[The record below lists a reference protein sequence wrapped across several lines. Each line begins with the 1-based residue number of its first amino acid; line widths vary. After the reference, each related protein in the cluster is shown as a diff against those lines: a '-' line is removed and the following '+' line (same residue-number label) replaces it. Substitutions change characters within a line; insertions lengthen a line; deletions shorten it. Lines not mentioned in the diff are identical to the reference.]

1 MRFNSVDEIQQSL
14 ADQNV
19 PFAMPSSIP
28 VDPNMPVDPGMPGQ
42 PAMPAPIDSTA
53 DEPSLIADL
62 ALAPIRGVLNAT
74 ESVADLVTLGNV
86 PEGTINRLGPSRTM
100 AGSVVENATDF
111 LVGFTPV
118 FGWLGRASKLGKLAK
133 LGKAGSYLAKSNV
146 AKGAIAGAVA
156 DFSVFD
162 EHQERLSNLI
172 ESVPELQNP
181 VTEYLASNQED
192 SIFEGR
198 LKNSVE
204 GLLAGG
210 VVDGLISGVKA
221 LRGAKRAMEAGDST
235 LAESLLA
242 KAGDDVDVKLKEEF
256 GEVDEPGF
264 IGKEE
269 TARINAKEDSVY
281 DMPGTDGRGNA
292 LMTAEELGLPKVT
305 NVVDDQSQG
314 VSKGTNVFNDQSQLE
329 ASTFLGNLPKT
340 GRILDMANSP
350 EGLDMTS
357 IEKIRE
363 AVSGDAGRPIVNI
376 FLNSGP
382 ASTHKATTAL
392 VNEFTK
398 ELTAK
403 KVVTKPEVIAKEIE
417 QIKRLG
423 GEDYIKEL
431 IVSAKN
437 SDEFAN
443 KVMGFKFAR
452 MDLLDQV
459 GKIADKTG
467 LAREAMLKNGEDVE
481 AVMSYR
487 DGFIRLNELIPNLQG
502 ILFGE
507 PKYRSNLARGLAMA
521 KYTSADAR
529 MAEKFADISKKWASE
544 PAKMGQYQTALAE
557 SIGNGDKE
565 FGMEKFDE
573 ALRRFATLYRTHGAD
588 GLVNLAPDKF
598 WIKMHNEWWINAL
611 LSGPRTFAV
620 NGIGNLIST
629 IWKPAES
636 AIGSQFAYM
645 VSGNPV
651 FRTTRNAFLSQYG
664 TMIDSAKEA
673 FISANKAFST
683 GESTLVQGRTA
694 VEQYE
699 PIITKE
705 NFQLKIDEILAK
717 HPNASPLLQGMA
729 KYLVTNN
736 TTKVGNLIRMPSK
749 ALLWMDE
756 FTKHLNFRSVAKSR
770 ALAESYDEGWKL
782 AGEGKIQPEQVD
794 EWVAQNTDKKLN
806 DLVLKGGGLY
816 SLKNIRMRGA
826 LEGRRAGING
836 VELEEYITD
845 YVAKNYDENKSNLAQ
860 YAYGWAEEVTFTKRG
875 AEKTYQRSIEKLV
888 RDHPSLRLVM
898 PFVTTPT
905 NILKFFGQR
914 AFGTIGYIEGAI
926 RGFDRNAPIEKLAP
940 ELTKAKFQITKEL
953 YSSDPFVRAQAEGK
967 VAMGASVMATAV
979 GLWNSGSITGQ
990 GPSDEKERVL
1000 KQATG
1005 WQPYSLRFKMPGSD
1019 KYQYVSY
1026 QRFDPLATFLGVV
1039 ADFADKATEDKV
1051 GSKDW
1056 INFMGSAIGTALSK
1070 NITSKSYL
1078 TGIEQIMDAINQ
1090 PDRKMS
1096 QFISTRLGS
1105 LVVPS
1110 LVSQVVPSGDPVMRE
1125 ARTFLDMFT
1134 KRIPGLS
1141 DKLEPKRNILGEP
1154 IKRQEA
1160 IGPDFISPLFY
1171 SEQKKDKVMDEL
1183 ANLRYSFSMPP
1194 VVESGGVD
1202 LSKYR
1207 NGQGQTAYDRYVEL
1221 TGQVKLGN
1229 KDLRQALNKLVTS
1242 PQYLALPAEPV
1253 EGLDSPRVAELKK
1266 VIGKYR
1272 STAKDKMLKEY
1283 PELYSHRVLRD
1294 KLVMAR
1300 RQGKV
1305 LEAQE
1310 VLSELQNVR

>member
-1 MRFNSVDEIQQSL
+1 MRFNSVDEVQQSL

-19 PFAMPSSIP
+19 PFSMPSSMPVDPNQMP
-28 VDPNMPVDPGMPGQ
+28 VDPNMPGQAPMQAPVD
-42 PAMPAPIDSTA
+42 ATA

-62 ALAPIRGVLNAT
+62 ALAPIRGVLGAT
-74 ESVADLVTLGNV
+74 ESVADLLTLGNL
-86 PEGTINRLGPSRTM
+86 PEGSINRLGHSKTM

-133 LGKAGSYLAKSNV
+133 LGKVGNYIAKSNI

-172 ESVPELQNP
+172 ESVPQLQNP
-181 VTEYLASNQED
+181 ITEYLASNQED

-198 LKNSVE
+198 LKNAVE
-204 GLLAGG
+204 GLMAGG

-221 LRGAKRAMEAGDST
+221 LRGAKRAMEAGNPT
-235 LAESLLA
+235 LAETLLS
-242 KAGDDVDVKLKEEF
+242 KAGDDVDINLKQEF
-256 GEVDEPGF
+256 GDQEF
-264 IGKEE
+264 IGKAE
-269 TARINAKEDSVY
+269 TEQINAREERIS
-281 DMPGTDGRGNA
+281 DMPGTDGFGNPV
-292 LMTAEELGLPKVT
+292 MTAEELGVP
-305 NVVDDQSQG
+305 
-314 VSKGTNVFNDQSQLE
+314 KGTASVPEPVAPRGVFNDQSQLE
-329 ASTFLGNLPKT
+329 SATFLGNLPKT
-340 GRILDMANSP
+340 GRMVDIAR

-357 IEKIRE
+357 IEKLRE
-363 AVSGDAGRPIVNI
+363 AISGDAGRPILNI

-382 ASTHKATTAL
+382 ASTHKATTAF
-392 VNEFTK
+392 VNEFSR

-403 KVVTKPEVIAKEIE
+403 KIVTKPEVIAQEIE
-417 QIKRLG
+417 TIKRMG
-423 GEDYIKEL
+423 GEDYVKKL
-431 IVSAKN
+431 IVASKN

-443 KVMGFKFAR
+443 NVMGFKFAR
-452 MDLLDQV
+452 MDILDQK
-459 GKIADKTG
+459 GKLMDKT
-467 LAREAMLKNGEDVE
+467 LSAREAMLKNGEDVE
-481 AVMSYR
+481 AVTAYR
-487 DGFIRLNELIPNLQG
+487 DGFIRLNELNPNLQG

-507 PKYRSNLARGLAMA
+507 AKYKSNLARGLVMGR
-521 KYTSADAR
+521 YTSADAR
-529 MAEKFADISKKWASE
+529 MAEKFANMNQKWASD
-544 PAKMGQYQTALAE
+544 PSKMAQYQTALAE

-565 FGMEKFDE
+565 FGLEKFDE
-573 ALRRFATLYRTHGAD
+573 SLRQFATLYKKYGPD
-588 GLVNLAPDKF
+588 GLVSVAPDKF

-620 NGIGNLIST
+620 NAIGNLIST
-629 IWKPAES
+629 AWKPMES
-636 AIGSQFAYM
+636 ALGSQVAYM
-645 VSGNPV
+645 RSGDPV
-651 FRTTRNAFLSQYG
+651 HRTMRNSFLSQYG
-664 TMIDSAKEA
+664 TMMDSAKEA
-673 FISANKAFST
+673 FISANNAFKS
-683 GESTLVQGRTA
+683 GESALVQGRTA
-694 VEQYE
+694 VEQYD

-705 NFQLKIDEILAK
+705 NFQLKLDEIEAK
-717 HPNASPLLQGMA
+717 HPNASPLLKGMA
-729 KYLVTNN
+729 KYLVTNK
-736 TTKVGNLIRMPSK
+736 TTMVGNAIRMPSK

-806 DLVLKGGGLY
+806 DLIQNRGGLY
-816 SLKNIRMRGA
+816 SLKNVRMEGA
-826 LEGRRAGING
+826 LEGRRGGKEG

-875 AEKTYQRSIEKLV
+875 ADKSIQKWVENGV
-888 RDHPSLRLVM
+888 REHPALRLLI

-914 AFGTIGYIEGAI
+914 AFGLVGLVEGNI
-926 RGFDRNAPIEKLAP
+926 RGLDYNTPIEKLAP
-940 ELTKAKFQITKEL
+940 ELAKAKFQITREL
-953 YSSDPFVRAQAEGK
+953 YSSDPYVRAQAEGK
-967 VAMGASVMATAV
+967 LAMGISVMSTAV
-979 GLWNSGSITGQ
+979 GLWSNGNITGQ
-990 GPSDEKERVL
+990 GPSDEKERIL

-1039 ADFADKATEDKV
+1039 ADFGDKVNEDRV

-1056 INFMGSAIGTALSK
+1056 VNFMGSAIGTALSK

-1078 TGIEQIMDAINQ
+1078 TGIEQVMDAINQ

-1110 LVSQVVPSGDPVMRE
+1110 LVSQVVPSGDPLMRE

-1154 IKRQEA
+1154 IKRQDA

-1171 SEQKKDKVMDEL
+1171 SEQKKDKVMEEL
-1183 ANLRYSFSMPP
+1183 ADLKYSFSMPP

-1207 NGQGQTAYDRYVEL
+1207 NGKGQTAYDRYTEL
-1221 TGQVKLGN
+1221 TGQVTINN
-1229 KDLRQALNKLVTS
+1229 KNMRQALAKLVAS
-1242 PQYLALPAEPV
+1242 PQYLALPKDRI
-1253 EGLDSPRVAELKK
+1253 EGLDSPRVNELKK

-1272 STAKDKMLKEY
+1272 ATAKDKMLKEY
-1283 PELYSHRVLRD
+1283 PELYGHRVLRD

>member
-1 MRFNSVDEIQQSL
+1 MRFNSIDEVQQSL

-28 VDPNMPVDPGMPGQ
+28 VDPNQMAIDPAMPGQ
-42 PAMPAPIDSTA
+42 PAMQAPVDATA

-133 LGKAGSYLAKSNV
+133 LGKVGNYLAKSNV

-172 ESVPELQNP
+172 ESVPQLQNP

-198 LKNSVE
+198 LKNAVE

-242 KAGDDVDVKLKEEF
+242 KAGDDVDVKLKQEF
-256 GEVDEPGF
+256 GPTPLETPQIGTQAVDGVEV
-264 IGKEE
+264 KEIPTE
-269 TARINAKEDSVY
+269 APRDVNI
-281 DMPGTDGRGNA
+281 
-292 LMTAEELGLPKVT
+292 
-305 NVVDDQSQG
+305 
-314 VSKGTNVFNDQSQLE
+314 FNDKSQLE

-340 GRILDMANSP
+340 GRIIDMANSP
-350 EGLDMTS
+350 EGLGMAS

-363 AVSGDAGRPIVNI
+363 AISGDTGRPILNI

-382 ASTHKATTAL
+382 ASTHKATTAF
-392 VNEFTK
+392 VNEFAN
-398 ELTAK
+398 ELMAK
-403 KVVTKPEVIAKEIE
+403 KVVTKPEVIAQELE

-423 GEDYIKEL
+423 GEDYIKQL

-452 MDLLDQV
+452 MDLLDQH
-459 GKIADKTG
+459 GKLMDQT
-467 LAREAMLKNGEDVE
+467 LSAREAMLKNGEDVD
-481 AVMSYR
+481 AVRAYR
-487 DGFIRLNELIPNLQG
+487 EGFIRLNELTPNLQG

-507 PKYRSNLARGLAMA
+507 PKYTGNLGRGLAMVR
-521 KYTSADAR
+521 YTSADAR
-529 MAEKFADISKKWASE
+529 MAEKFADMNKKWASE

-565 FGMEKFDE
+565 LGMENFDE
-573 ALRRFATLYRTHGAD
+573 ALRRFATLYKTHGPD
-588 GLVNLAPDKF
+588 GIVNLAPDKF
-598 WIKMHNEWWINAL
+598 WMKMHNEWWINAL

-620 NGIGNLIST
+620 NAIGNLIST

-645 VSGNPV
+645 VSGSPV

-694 VEQYE
+694 VEQYD

-736 TTKVGNLIRMPSK
+736 TTKIGNLIRMPSK

-794 EWVAQNTDKKLN
+794 EWVAQNTDKKIN

-836 VELEEYITD
+836 VELEEYITN

-875 AEKTYQRSIEKLV
+875 AEGTYQRSIEKLV

-905 NILKFFGQR
+905 NIVKFFGQR
-914 AFGTIGYIEGAI
+914 AFGAIGYVEGAL

-967 VAMGASVMATAV
+967 VAMGVSVMATAV
-979 GLWNSGSITGQ
+979 GLWSSGSITGQ
-990 GPSDEKERVL
+990 GPSDEKERIL

-1026 QRFDPLATFLGVV
+1026 QRFDPLATFLGIV
-1039 ADFADKATEDKV
+1039 ADFSDKVTEDKV

-1141 DKLEPKRNILGEP
+1141 NKLEPKRNILGEP
-1154 IKRQEA
+1154 IKRQDA

-1171 SEQKKDKVMDEL
+1171 SEQKKDRVMDEL

-1207 NGQGQTAYDRYVEL
+1207 NGQGQTAYDRYIEL

-1242 PQYLALPAEPV
+1242 PQYLALPAEQV
-1253 EGLDSPRVAELKK
+1253 EGLDSPRVNELKK

-1272 STAKDKMLKEY
+1272 ATAKEKMLKEY
-1283 PELYSHRVLRD
+1283 PELYGHRVLRD

>member
-19 PFAMPSSIP
+19 PFAKPSSMP
-28 VDPNMPVDPGMPGQ
+28 VDPNQMAIDPNMPVNPSMPGQ
-42 PAMPAPIDSTA
+42 PAMPAPIDATA

-62 ALAPIRGVLNAT
+62 ALAPIRGVLGAT
-74 ESVADLVTLGNV
+74 ESVADLVTLGNL
-86 PEGTINRLGPSRTM
+86 PEGTINRLGHSKTM

-133 LGKAGSYLAKSNV
+133 LGKVGNYIAKSNV

-162 EHQERLSNLI
+162 EHQDRLSNLI
-172 ESVPELQNP
+172 ESVPQLQNP

-198 LKNSVE
+198 LKNAVE

-235 LAESLLA
+235 LAESLLS
-242 KAGDDVDVKLKEEF
+242 KAGDDVDVKLKQEF
-256 GEVDEPGF
+256 GPTPLETPQIATQAVEGVD
-264 IGKEE
+264 
-269 TARINAKEDSVY
+269 AKAIPTE
-281 DMPGTDGRGNA
+281 A
-292 LMTAEELGLPKVT
+292 PKDV
-305 NVVDDQSQG
+305 
-314 VSKGTNVFNDQSQLE
+314 NVFNDQSQLE

-340 GRILDMANSP
+340 GRILDMASSP

-382 ASTHKATTAL
+382 ASTHKATTAF
-392 VNEFTK
+392 VNEFAN
-398 ELTAK
+398 ELMAK
-403 KVVTKPEVIAKEIE
+403 KVVTKPEVVAKEIE

-423 GEDYIKEL
+423 GEDYIKDL
-431 IVSAKN
+431 TISAKN
-437 SDEFAN
+437 SEDFAG

-452 MDLLDQV
+452 MDVLNQV
-459 GKIADKTG
+459 GEIVNKTIS
-467 LAREAMLKNGEDVE
+467 AKE
-481 AVMSYR
+481 AVSANPGDATASLAYR
-487 DGFIRLNELIPNLQG
+487 EGFIRLNELMPKIQS

-507 PKYRSNLARGLAMA
+507 KQLRSNLGRGLAMA
-521 KYTSADAR
+521 KNTAFDAK
-529 MAEKFADISKKWASE
+529 MAEEFINISKKWASE
-544 PAKMGQYQTALAE
+544 PAKMGQYETALAE
-557 SIGNGDKE
+557 SIGNGDAKVGRE
-565 FGMEKFDE
+565 NFEE
-573 ALRRFATLYRTHGAD
+573 AIRRFATIYNKHGAD
-588 GLVNLAPDKF
+588 GIVNLAPDKF
-598 WIKMHNEWWINAL
+598 WMKLHNEWWINAL
-611 LSGPRTFAV
+611 LSGPKTFAV
-620 NGIGNLIST
+620 NAIGNLIST
-629 IWKPAES
+629 AWKPMES
-636 AIGSQFAYM
+636 VLGSQIAFM
-645 VSGNPV
+645 KTGNPI

-673 FISANKAFST
+673 FISANNAFKT
-683 GESTLVQGRTA
+683 GESALVQGRTA
-694 VEQYE
+694 VEQYDS
-699 PIITKE
+699 IITKE
-705 NFQLKIDEILAK
+705 NFQAKLDEIEAK
-717 HPNASPLLQGMA
+717 HPDASPLIKGLA
-729 KYLVTNN
+729 KYLVTDA
-736 TTKVGNLIRMPSK
+736 TTRVGNAIRMPSK

-794 EWVAQNTDKKLN
+794 EWVAQNTDKKIN

-816 SLKNIRMRGA
+816 SLKNVRMRGA
-826 LEGRRAGING
+826 LEGARAGKNG

-845 YVAKNYDENKSNLAQ
+845 YVTKNYDENKSNLAQ

-875 AEKTYQRSIEKLV
+875 EDKTIQRMIENGV
-888 RDHPSLRLVM
+888 REHPSLRLVV

-905 NILKFFGQR
+905 RIIKFFSQR
-914 AFGTIGYIEGAI
+914 AFGAIGYVEGTL
-926 RGFDRNAPIEKLAP
+926 RGFNNTPLEKLAP
-940 ELTKAKFQITKEL
+940 ELTKARLQITKEL

-967 VAMGASVMATAV
+967 VAMGVSVMATAV

-1039 ADFADKATEDKV
+1039 ADFSDKVTEDKV

-1078 TGIEQIMDAINQ
+1078 TGIEQIMDAVNQ

-1134 KRIPGLS
+1134 KKIPGLS
-1141 DKLEPKRNILGEP
+1141 TKLEPKRNILGEP

-1160 IGPDFISPLFY
+1160 VGPDFISPLFY

-1207 NGQGQTAYDRYVEL
+1207 NGQGQTAYDRYIEL

-1242 PQYLALPAEPV
+1242 PQYLALAPDPV
-1253 EGLDSPRVAELKK
+1253 EGLDSPRVNELKK

-1272 STAKDKMLKEY
+1272 ATAKEKMLKEY
-1283 PELYSHRVLRD
+1283 PELYGHRVLRD

>member
-1 MRFNSVDEIQQSL
+1 MRFNSIDEVQQSL

-28 VDPNMPVDPGMPGQ
+28 VDPNQMAIDPAMPGQ
-42 PAMPAPIDSTA
+42 PAMPPPIDATA

-133 LGKAGSYLAKSNV
+133 LGKVGNYISKSNV

-162 EHQERLSNLI
+162 EHQDRLSNLI

-181 VTEYLASNQED
+181 VTEYLASDQED

-198 LKNSVE
+198 LKNAVE

-242 KAGDDVDVKLKEEF
+242 KAGDDVDVKLKQEF
-256 GEVDEPGF
+256 GLTPLENPQIATQAVDGVEV
-264 IGKEE
+264 KEIPTE
-269 TARINAKEDSVY
+269 APRDV
-281 DMPGTDGRGNA
+281 
-292 LMTAEELGLPKVT
+292 
-305 NVVDDQSQG
+305 
-314 VSKGTNVFNDQSQLE
+314 NVFNDKSQLE

-392 VNEFTK
+392 VNEFAD
-398 ELTAK
+398 ELIAK
-403 KVVTKPEVIAKEIE
+403 KVVTKPEVVAKEIE

-423 GEDYIKEL
+423 GEDYIKDL
-431 IVSAKN
+431 TISAKN
-437 SDEFAN
+437 SEDFAG

-452 MDLLDQV
+452 MDILNQV
-459 GKIADKTG
+459 GEIVNKTIS
-467 LAREAMLKNGEDVE
+467 AKE
-481 AVMSYR
+481 AVSANPGDATASLAYR
-487 DGFIRLNELIPNLQG
+487 EGFIRLNELMPNIQS

-507 PKYRSNLARGLAMA
+507 KQLRSNLGRGLAMA
-521 KYTSADAR
+521 KNTAFDAK
-529 MAEKFADISKKWASE
+529 MAEEFTNISKKWASE
-544 PAKMGQYQTALAE
+544 PAKMGQYETALAE
-557 SIGNGDKE
+557 SIGNGDAVVGRE
-565 FGMEKFDE
+565 NFEE
-573 ALRRFATLYRTHGAD
+573 AIRRFATIYNKHGAD

-598 WIKMHNEWWINAL
+598 WMKLHNEWWINAL

-620 NGIGNLIST
+620 NAIGNLIST
-629 IWKPAES
+629 AWKPVES

-645 VSGNPV
+645 RSGDSIH
-651 FRTTRNAFLSQYG
+651 RTTRNAFLSQYG
-664 TMIDSAKEA
+664 TMMDSAREA
-673 FISANKAFST
+673 FISANNAFKT

-694 VEQYE
+694 VEQYA
-699 PIITKE
+699 PVISKE
-705 NFQLKIDEILAK
+705 NFQAKLAEIEAK
-717 HPNASPLLQGMA
+717 HPNASPLIKGLA
-729 KYLVTNN
+729 KYLVTDA
-736 TTKVGNLIRMPSK
+736 TTMVGNVVRMPSK

-770 ALAESYDEGWKL
+770 ALAESYDEGWRL

-794 EWVAQNTDKKLN
+794 EWVSQNTDKRIN
-806 DLVLKGGGLY
+806 DLILKGGGLY
-816 SLKNIRMRGA
+816 SLKNVRMRGA
-826 LEGRRAGING
+826 LEGARAGKNG

-875 AEKTYQRSIEKLV
+875 AEGTIQRSIEKIV

-905 NILKFFGQR
+905 NIVKFFGQR
-914 AFGTIGYIEGAI
+914 AFGAIGYVEGAL
-926 RGFDRNAPIEKLAP
+926 RGFDRNTPLEKIAP
-940 ELTKAKFQITKEL
+940 ELSKAKFQITKEL

-979 GLWNSGSITGQ
+979 GLWASGSITGQ
-990 GPSDEKERVL
+990 GPSDEKERIL

-1039 ADFADKATEDKV
+1039 ADFSDKATEDKV

-1125 ARTFLDMFT
+1125 TRTFLDMFT
-1134 KRIPGLS
+1134 KKIPGLS
-1141 DKLEPKRNILGEP
+1141 TKLEPKRNILGEP

-1160 IGPDFISPLFY
+1160 LGPDFISPLFY
-1171 SEQKKDKVMDEL
+1171 SEQKKDRVMDEL

-1207 NGQGQTAYDRYVEL
+1207 NGQGQTAYDRYIEL

-1242 PQYLALPAEPV
+1242 PQYLALPAEQV
-1253 EGLDSPRVAELKK
+1253 EGLDSPRVNELKK

-1272 STAKDKMLKEY
+1272 ATAKEKMLKEY
-1283 PELYSHRVLRD
+1283 PELYGHRVLRD

>member
-1 MRFNSVDEIQQSL
+1 MRFNSVDEVQQSL
-14 ADQNV
+14 ADQSV

-42 PAMPAPIDSTA
+42 PAIPAPIDSTA

-86 PEGTINRLGPSRTM
+86 PEGTINRLGSSRTM

-111 LVGFTPV
+111 LVGFVPV

-146 AKGAIAGAVA
+146 AKGAVAGAVA

-198 LKNSVE
+198 LKNAVE

-242 KAGDDVDVKLKEEF
+242 KAGDDVDVKLKQEF
-256 GEVDEPGF
+256 SPTPL
-264 IGKEE
+264 E
-269 TARINAKEDSVY
+269 TPQIATQAVEGLDAKAIPTE
-281 DMPGTDGRGNA
+281 A
-292 LMTAEELGLPKVT
+292 PKDV
-305 NVVDDQSQG
+305 
-314 VSKGTNVFNDQSQLE
+314 NVFNDESQLEASKFQSQLE
-329 ASTFLGNLPKT
+329 ASKFLGNLPKT

-392 VNEFTK
+392 VNEFAD
-398 ELTAK
+398 ELIAK
-403 KVVTKPEVIAKEIE
+403 KIVTKPEVVAKEIE

-423 GEDYIKEL
+423 GEDYIKDL
-431 IVSAKN
+431 TISAKN
-437 SDEFAN
+437 SEDFAG

-452 MDLLDQV
+452 MDVLNQV
-459 GKIADKTG
+459 GEIVNKTIS
-467 LAREAMLKNGEDVE
+467 AKE
-481 AVMSYR
+481 AVSANPGDATASLAYR
-487 DGFIRLNELIPNLQG
+487 EGFIRLNELMPNIQS

-507 PKYRSNLARGLAMA
+507 KQLRSNLGRGLAMA
-521 KYTSADAR
+521 KNTAFDAK
-529 MAEKFADISKKWASE
+529 MAEEFTNISKKWASE
-544 PAKMGQYQTALAE
+544 PAKMGQYETALAE
-557 SIGNGDKE
+557 SIGNGDAVVGRE
-565 FGMEKFDE
+565 NFEE
-573 ALRRFATLYRTHGAD
+573 AIRRFATIYNKHGSD

-598 WIKMHNEWWINAL
+598 WMKLHNEWWINAL

-620 NGIGNLIST
+620 NAIGNLIST
-629 IWKPAES
+629 VWKPAES
-636 AIGSQFAYM
+636 ALGSQLAYM
-645 VSGNPV
+645 RSGDPIH
-651 FRTTRNAFLSQYG
+651 RTTRNAFLSQYG
-664 TMIDSAKEA
+664 TMIDSAREA
-673 FISANKAFST
+673 FISANNAFKT

-694 VEQYE
+694 VEQYA
-699 PIITKE
+699 PIISKE
-705 NFQLKIDEILAK
+705 NFQAKLAEIEAK
-717 HPNASPLLQGMA
+717 HPDASPLIKGLA
-729 KYLVTNN
+729 KYLVTDA
-736 TTKVGNLIRMPSK
+736 TTMVGNVVRMPSK
-749 ALLWMDE
+749 SLLWMDE

-770 ALAESYDEGWKL
+770 ALAESYDDGWKL

-794 EWVAQNTDKKLN
+794 EWVAQNTDKKIN
-806 DLVLKGGGLY
+806 DLILKGGGLY
-816 SLKNIRMRGA
+816 SLKNVRMRGA
-826 LEGRRAGING
+826 LEGARAGKNG

-860 YAYGWAEEVTFTKRG
+860 YAYGWSEEVTFTKRG
-875 AEKTYQRSIEKLV
+875 AEGTIQRSIEKIV

-926 RGFDRNAPIEKLAP
+926 RGFDRNTPLEKIAP
-940 ELTKAKFQITKEL
+940 ELSKAKFQITKEL
-953 YSSDPFVRAQAEGK
+953 YSSDPFVRAQAERK

-1026 QRFDPLATFLGVV
+1026 QRFDPLATFLCVV
-1039 ADFADKATEDKV
+1039 ADFADKATEDKL

-1105 LVVPS
+1105 LVIPS

-1183 ANLRYSFSMPP
+1183 ANLRYSFSRPP

-1242 PQYLALPAEPV
+1242 PQYLALPAERV
-1253 EGLDSPRVAELKK
+1253 EGLDSPRVAKLKK

-1272 STAKDKMLKEY
+1272 SIAKDKMLKEY

>member
-1 MRFNSVDEIQQSL
+1 MRFNSVDEVQQSL

-28 VDPNMPVDPGMPGQ
+28 VDPNQMAIDPAMPGQ
-42 PAMPAPIDSTA
+42 PAMQPPVDATA

-74 ESVADLVTLGNV
+74 ESVADLVTFGNV

-133 LGKAGSYLAKSNV
+133 LGKVGNYIAKSNV

-181 VTEYLASNQED
+181 ITEYLASDQED

-198 LKNSVE
+198 LKNAVE

-221 LRGAKRAMEAGDST
+221 LRGAKRAVEAGDST

-242 KAGDDVDVKLKEEF
+242 KAGDDVDVKLKQEF
-256 GEVDEPGF
+256 GEVDEPAF

-269 TARINAKEDSVY
+269 TDRINAREDRLY

-292 LMTAEELGLPKVT
+292 LMTAEELGVP
-305 NVVDDQSQG
+305 
-314 VSKGTNVFNDQSQLE
+314 KGTASVSSAPSSGGVFNDKSQLE

-340 GRILDMANSP
+340 GRIVDMANSP

-392 VNEFTK
+392 VNEFAN
-398 ELTAK
+398 ELIAK
-403 KVVTKPEVIAKEIE
+403 KVVTKPEVVAKEIE

-423 GEDYIKEL
+423 GEDYIKDL
-431 IVSAKN
+431 TISAKN
-437 SDEFAN
+437 SEDFAG

-452 MDLLDQV
+452 MDVLNQV
-459 GKIADKTG
+459 GEIVNKTIS
-467 LAREAMLKNGEDVE
+467 AKE
-481 AVMSYR
+481 AVSANPGDATASLAYR
-487 DGFIRLNELIPNLQG
+487 EGFIRLNELMPNIQS

-507 PKYRSNLARGLAMA
+507 KQLRSNLGRGLAMA
-521 KYTSADAR
+521 KNTAFDAK
-529 MAEKFADISKKWASE
+529 MAEEFTSISKKWASE
-544 PAKMGQYQTALAE
+544 PAKMGQYETALAE
-557 SIGNGDKE
+557 SIGNGDAVVGRE
-565 FGMEKFDE
+565 NFEE
-573 ALRRFATLYRTHGAD
+573 AIRRFATIYNKHGAD
-588 GLVNLAPDKF
+588 GIVNLAPDKF
-598 WIKMHNEWWINAL
+598 WMKLHNEWWINAL
-611 LSGPRTFAV
+611 LSGPKTFAV
-620 NGIGNLIST
+620 NAIGNLIST
-629 IWKPAES
+629 AWKPMES
-636 AIGSQFAYM
+636 ALGSQIAFM
-645 VSGNPV
+645 KTGNPI
-651 FRTTRNAFLSQYG
+651 FKTTRNAFLSQYG
-664 TMIDSAKEA
+664 TMMDSAKEA
-673 FISANKAFST
+673 FISANNAFKT
-683 GESTLVQGRTA
+683 GESALVQGRTA
-694 VEQYE
+694 VEQYDS
-699 PIITKE
+699 IITKE
-705 NFQLKIDEILAK
+705 NFQAKLDEIEAK
-717 HPNASPLLQGMA
+717 HPNASPLIKGLA
-729 KYLVTNN
+729 KYIVTDA
-736 TTKVGNLIRMPSK
+736 TTMVGNAIRMPSK

-794 EWVAQNTDKKLN
+794 EWVAQNTDKKIN

-816 SLKNIRMRGA
+816 SLKNVRMRGA
-826 LEGRRAGING
+826 LEGARAGKNG

-875 AEKTYQRSIEKLV
+875 EDKTIQRWIENGV
-888 RDHPSLRLVM
+888 REHPSLRLVI

-905 NILKFFGQR
+905 RIIKFFSQR
-914 AFGTIGYIEGAI
+914 AFGAIGYAEGTL
-926 RGFDRNAPIEKLAP
+926 RGFNNTPLEKLAP
-940 ELTKAKFQITKEL
+940 ELTKARLQITKEL

-967 VAMGASVMATAV
+967 VAMGISVMTTAV
-979 GLWNSGSITGQ
+979 GLWSSGSITGQ
-990 GPSDEKERVL
+990 GPSDEKERIL

-1039 ADFADKATEDKV
+1039 ADFSDKINEDKV

-1078 TGIEQIMDAINQ
+1078 TGIEQIMDAVNQ

-1110 LVSQVVPSGDPVMRE
+1110 LVSQVVPSGDPLMRE

-1171 SEQKKDKVMDEL
+1171 SEQKKDRVMDEL
-1183 ANLRYSFSMPP
+1183 ADLRYSFSMPP

-1207 NGQGQTAYDRYVEL
+1207 NGQGQTAYDRYIEL

-1242 PQYLALPAEPV
+1242 PQYLALPAEQV
-1253 EGLDSPRVAELKK
+1253 EGLDSPRVNELKK

-1272 STAKDKMLKEY
+1272 ATAKEKMLKEY
-1283 PELYSHRVLRD
+1283 PELYGHRVLRD

>member
-1 MRFNSVDEIQQSL
+1 MRFNNVDEIQQSL

-28 VDPNMPVDPGMPGQ
+28 VDPNMPVDPGLPGQ

-118 FGWLGRASKLGKLAK
+118 FGWLGKASKLGKLAK

-198 LKNSVE
+198 LKNAVE

-221 LRGAKRAMEAGDST
+221 LKGAKRAMEAGDST

-242 KAGDDVDVKLKEEF
+242 KAGDDVDVKLKQEF
-256 GEVDEPGF
+256 GPTPLETPQIATQAVEGVD
-264 IGKEE
+264 
-269 TARINAKEDSVY
+269 AKSIPTE
-281 DMPGTDGRGNA
+281 A
-292 LMTAEELGLPKVT
+292 PKDV
-305 NVVDDQSQG
+305 
-314 VSKGTNVFNDQSQLE
+314 NVFNDQSQLE

-363 AVSGDAGRPIVNI
+363 AVSGDAGRPILNI

-392 VNEFTK
+392 VNEFAN
-398 ELTAK
+398 ELIAK
-403 KVVTKPEVIAKEIE
+403 KVVTKPEVVAKEIE

-423 GEDYIKEL
+423 GEDYIKDL
-431 IVSAKN
+431 TISAKN
-437 SDEFAN
+437 SEDFAG

-452 MDLLDQV
+452 MDVLNQV
-459 GKIADKTG
+459 GEIVNKTIS
-467 LAREAMLKNGEDVE
+467 AKE
-481 AVMSYR
+481 AVSANPGDATASLAYR
-487 DGFIRLNELIPNLQG
+487 EGFIRLNELMPNIQS

-507 PKYRSNLARGLAMA
+507 KQLRSNLGRGLAMA
-521 KYTSADAR
+521 KNTAFDAK
-529 MAEKFADISKKWASE
+529 MAEEFTNISKKWASE
-544 PAKMGQYQTALAE
+544 PAKMGQYETALAE
-557 SIGNGDKE
+557 SIGNGDAVAGRE
-565 FGMEKFDE
+565 NFEE
-573 ALRRFATLYRTHGAD
+573 AIRRFATIYNKHGAD

-598 WIKMHNEWWINAL
+598 WMKLHNEWWINAL

-620 NGIGNLIST
+620 NAIGNLIST
-629 IWKPAES
+629 AWKPAES
-636 AIGSQFAYM
+636 ALGSQFAYM
-645 VSGNPV
+645 RSGDPIH
-651 FRTTRNAFLSQYG
+651 RTTRNAFLSQYG
-664 TMIDSAKEA
+664 TMIDSAREA
-673 FISANKAFST
+673 FISANNAFKT

-694 VEQYE
+694 VEQYA
-699 PIITKE
+699 PIISKE
-705 NFQLKIDEILAK
+705 NFQAKLAEIEAK
-717 HPNASPLLQGMA
+717 HPNASPLIKGLA
-729 KYLVTNN
+729 KYLVTDA
-736 TTKVGNLIRMPSK
+736 TTMVGNVVRMPSK

-806 DLVLKGGGLY
+806 DLILKGGGLY
-816 SLKNIRMRGA
+816 SLKNVRMRGA
-826 LEGRRAGING
+826 LEGARAGKNG

-860 YAYGWAEEVTFTKRG
+860 YAYGWSEEVTFTKRG
-875 AEKTYQRSIEKLV
+875 AEGTIQRSVEKIV

-914 AFGTIGYIEGAI
+914 AFGGIGYVEGAV
-926 RGFDRNAPIEKLAP
+926 RGFDRNAPLEKLAP

-967 VAMGASVMATAV
+967 VAMGVSVMATAV

-1039 ADFADKATEDKV
+1039 ADFSDKASEDKV

-1078 TGIEQIMDAINQ
+1078 TGIEQLMDAINQ

-1272 STAKDKMLKEY
+1272 ATAKEKMLKEY

>member
-1 MRFNSVDEIQQSL
+1 MRFNSVDEVQQSL
-14 ADQNV
+14 ADQSV

-42 PAMPAPIDSTA
+42 PAIPAPIDSTA

-86 PEGTINRLGPSRTM
+86 PEGTINRLGSSRTM

-111 LVGFTPV
+111 LVGFVPV

-146 AKGAIAGAVA
+146 AKGAVAGAVA

-198 LKNSVE
+198 LKNAVE

-242 KAGDDVDVKLKEEF
+242 KAGDDVDVKLKQEF
-256 GEVDEPGF
+256 SPTPL
-264 IGKEE
+264 E
-269 TARINAKEDSVY
+269 TPQIATQAVEGLDAKAIPTE
-281 DMPGTDGRGNA
+281 A
-292 LMTAEELGLPKVT
+292 PKDV
-305 NVVDDQSQG
+305 
-314 VSKGTNVFNDQSQLE
+314 NVFNDESQLEASKFQSQLE
-329 ASTFLGNLPKT
+329 ASKFLGNLPKT

-392 VNEFTK
+392 VNEFAD
-398 ELTAK
+398 ELIAK
-403 KVVTKPEVIAKEIE
+403 KIVTKPEVVAKEIE

-423 GEDYIKEL
+423 GEDYIKDL
-431 IVSAKN
+431 TISAKN
-437 SDEFAN
+437 SEDFAG

-452 MDLLDQV
+452 MDVLNQV
-459 GKIADKTG
+459 GEIVNKTIS
-467 LAREAMLKNGEDVE
+467 AKE
-481 AVMSYR
+481 AVSANPGDATASLAYR
-487 DGFIRLNELIPNLQG
+487 EGFIRLNELMPNIQS

-507 PKYRSNLARGLAMA
+507 KQLRSNLGRGLAMA
-521 KYTSADAR
+521 KNTAFDAK
-529 MAEKFADISKKWASE
+529 MAEEFTNISKKWASE
-544 PAKMGQYQTALAE
+544 PAKMGQYETALAE
-557 SIGNGDKE
+557 SIGNGDAVVGRE
-565 FGMEKFDE
+565 NFEE
-573 ALRRFATLYRTHGAD
+573 AIRRFATIYNKHGSD

-598 WIKMHNEWWINAL
+598 WMKLHNEWWINAL

-620 NGIGNLIST
+620 NAIGNLIST
-629 IWKPAES
+629 VWKPAES
-636 AIGSQFAYM
+636 ALGSQLAYM
-645 VSGNPV
+645 RSGDPIH
-651 FRTTRNAFLSQYG
+651 RTTRNAFLSQYG
-664 TMIDSAKEA
+664 TMIDSAREA
-673 FISANKAFST
+673 FISANNAFKT

-694 VEQYE
+694 VEQYA
-699 PIITKE
+699 PIISKE
-705 NFQLKIDEILAK
+705 NFQAKLAEIEAK
-717 HPNASPLLQGMA
+717 HPDASPLIKGLA
-729 KYLVTNN
+729 KYLVTDA
-736 TTKVGNLIRMPSK
+736 TTMVGNVVRMPSK
-749 ALLWMDE
+749 SLLWMDE

-770 ALAESYDEGWKL
+770 ALAESYDDGWKL

-794 EWVAQNTDKKLN
+794 EWVAQNTDKKIN
-806 DLVLKGGGLY
+806 DLILKGGGLY
-816 SLKNIRMRGA
+816 SLKNVRMRGA
-826 LEGRRAGING
+826 LEGARAGKNG

-860 YAYGWAEEVTFTKRG
+860 YAYGWSEEVTFTKRG
-875 AEKTYQRSIEKLV
+875 AEGTIQRSIEKIV

-926 RGFDRNAPIEKLAP
+926 RGFDRNTPLEKIAP
-940 ELTKAKFQITKEL
+940 ELSKAKFQITKEL

-1039 ADFADKATEDKV
+1039 ADFADKATEDKL

-1105 LVVPS
+1105 LVIPS

-1183 ANLRYSFSMPP
+1183 ANLRYSFSRPP

-1242 PQYLALPAEPV
+1242 PQYLALPAERV
-1253 EGLDSPRVAELKK
+1253 EGLDSPRVAKLKK

-1272 STAKDKMLKEY
+1272 SIAKDKMLKEY

>member
-1 MRFNSVDEIQQSL
+1 MRFNNVDEVQQSL

-19 PFAMPSSIP
+19 PFAMPSSMP
-28 VDPNMPVDPGMPGQ
+28 VDPNQMAIDPNMPVNPGMPGQ
-42 PAMPAPIDSTA
+42 PAIPAPIDSTA

-62 ALAPIRGVLNAT
+62 ALAPIRGVLGAT

-86 PEGTINRLGPSRTM
+86 PEGTINRLGHSKTM

-133 LGKAGSYLAKSNV
+133 LGKVGNYLAKSNV

-162 EHQERLSNLI
+162 EHQDRLSNLI

-198 LKNSVE
+198 LKNAVE

-242 KAGDDVDVKLKEEF
+242 KAGDDVDVKLKQEF
-256 GEVDEPGF
+256 GPTPLETPQIATQAVEGVD
-264 IGKEE
+264 
-269 TARINAKEDSVY
+269 AKAIPTE
-281 DMPGTDGRGNA
+281 A
-292 LMTAEELGLPKVT
+292 PKDV
-305 NVVDDQSQG
+305 
-314 VSKGTNVFNDQSQLE
+314 NVFNDQSQLE

-392 VNEFTK
+392 VNEFAN
-398 ELTAK
+398 ELIAK
-403 KVVTKPEVIAKEIE
+403 KVVTKPEVVAKEIE

-423 GEDYIKEL
+423 GEDYIKDL
-431 IVSAKN
+431 TISAKN
-437 SDEFAN
+437 SEDFAG

-452 MDLLDQV
+452 MDVLNQV
-459 GKIADKTG
+459 GEIVNKTIS
-467 LAREAMLKNGEDVE
+467 AKE
-481 AVMSYR
+481 AVSANPGDATASLAYR
-487 DGFIRLNELIPNLQG
+487 EGFIRLNELMPNIQS

-507 PKYRSNLARGLAMA
+507 KQLRSNLGRGLAMA
-521 KYTSADAR
+521 KNTAFDAK
-529 MAEKFADISKKWASE
+529 MAEEFTNISKKWASE
-544 PAKMGQYQTALAE
+544 PAKMGQYETALAE
-557 SIGNGDKE
+557 SIGNGDAVAGRE
-565 FGMEKFDE
+565 NFEE
-573 ALRRFATLYRTHGAD
+573 AIRRFATIYNKHGAD

-598 WIKMHNEWWINAL
+598 WMKLHNEWWINAL

-620 NGIGNLIST
+620 NAIGNLIST
-629 IWKPAES
+629 AWKPAES
-636 AIGSQFAYM
+636 ALGSQFAYM
-645 VSGNPV
+645 RSGDPIH
-651 FRTTRNAFLSQYG
+651 RTTRNAFLSQYG
-664 TMIDSAKEA
+664 TMIDSAREA
-673 FISANKAFST
+673 FISANNAFKT

-694 VEQYE
+694 VEQYA
-699 PIITKE
+699 PIISKE
-705 NFQLKIDEILAK
+705 NFQAKLAEIEAK
-717 HPNASPLLQGMA
+717 HPNASPLIKGLA
-729 KYLVTNN
+729 KYLVTDA
-736 TTKVGNLIRMPSK
+736 TTMVGNVVRMPSK

-806 DLVLKGGGLY
+806 DLILKGGGLY
-816 SLKNIRMRGA
+816 SLKNVRMRGA
-826 LEGRRAGING
+826 LEGARAGKNG

-860 YAYGWAEEVTFTKRG
+860 YAYGWSEEVTFTKRG
-875 AEKTYQRSIEKLV
+875 AEGTIQRSVEKIV

-914 AFGTIGYIEGAI
+914 AFGAIGYVEGAV
-926 RGFDRNAPIEKLAP
+926 RGFDRNAPLEKLAP

-967 VAMGASVMATAV
+967 VAMGVSVMATAV

-1039 ADFADKATEDKV
+1039 ADFSDKASEDKV

-1078 TGIEQIMDAINQ
+1078 TGIEQLMDAINQ

-1134 KRIPGLS
+1134 KRIPGMS
-1141 DKLEPKRNILGEP
+1141 TKLEPKRNILGEP

-1171 SEQKKDKVMDEL
+1171 SEQKKDKVMEEL
-1183 ANLRYSFSMPP
+1183 SNLRYSFSMPP

-1242 PQYLALPAEPV
+1242 PQYLALPADPV

-1272 STAKDKMLKEY
+1272 ATAKEKMLKEY

>member
-111 LVGFTPV
+111 LVGFVPV

-198 LKNSVE
+198 LKNAVE

-235 LAESLLA
+235 LAESLLS

-292 LMTAEELGLPKVT
+292 LMTAEELGIP
-305 NVVDDQSQG
+305 
-314 VSKGTNVFNDQSQLE
+314 KGTASVSSVPPSGGVFNDKTQLE
-329 ASTFLGNLPKT
+329 ASKFLGNLPKT

-392 VNEFTK
+392 VNEFAN
-398 ELTAK
+398 ELIAK
-403 KVVTKPEVIAKEIE
+403 KVVTKPEVVAKEIE

-423 GEDYIKEL
+423 GEDYIKDL
-431 IVSAKN
+431 TISAKN
-437 SDEFAN
+437 SEDFAG

-452 MDLLDQV
+452 MDVLNQV
-459 GKIADKTG
+459 GEIVNKTIS
-467 LAREAMLKNGEDVE
+467 AKE
-481 AVMSYR
+481 AVSANPGDATASLAYR
-487 DGFIRLNELIPNLQG
+487 EGFIRINELMPNIQS

-507 PKYRSNLARGLAMA
+507 KQLRSNLGRGLAMA
-521 KYTSADAR
+521 KNTAFDAK
-529 MAEKFADISKKWASE
+529 MAEEFTNISKKWASE
-544 PAKMGQYQTALAE
+544 PAKMGQYETALAE
-557 SIGNGDKE
+557 SIGNGDAVAGRE
-565 FGMEKFDE
+565 NFEE
-573 ALRRFATLYRTHGAD
+573 AIRRFATIYNKHGAD

-598 WIKMHNEWWINAL
+598 WMKLHNEWWINAL

-620 NGIGNLIST
+620 NAIGNLIST
-629 IWKPAES
+629 AWKPAES
-636 AIGSQFAYM
+636 ALGSQFAYM
-645 VSGNPV
+645 RSGDPIH
-651 FRTTRNAFLSQYG
+651 RTTRNAFLSQYG
-664 TMIDSAKEA
+664 TMIDSAREA
-673 FISANKAFST
+673 FISANNAFKT

-694 VEQYE
+694 VEQYA
-699 PIITKE
+699 PIISKE
-705 NFQLKIDEILAK
+705 NFQAKLAEIEAK
-717 HPNASPLLQGMA
+717 HPNASPLIKGLA
-729 KYLVTNN
+729 KYLVTDA
-736 TTKVGNLIRMPSK
+736 TTMVGNVVRMPSK

-794 EWVAQNTDKKLN
+794 EWVSQNTDKKLN
-806 DLVLKGGGLY
+806 DLILKGGGLY
-816 SLKNIRMRGA
+816 SLKNVRMRGA
-826 LEGRRAGING
+826 LEGARAGKNG
-836 VELEEYITD
+836 VDLEEYITD

-860 YAYGWAEEVTFTKRG
+860 YAYGWSEEVTFTKRG
-875 AEKTYQRSIEKLV
+875 AEGTIQRSIEKIV

-926 RGFDRNAPIEKLAP
+926 RGFDRNTPLEKIAP
-940 ELTKAKFQITKEL
+940 ELSKAKFQITKEL

-967 VAMGASVMATAV
+967 VAMGVSVMATAV
-979 GLWNSGSITGQ
+979 GLWHSGSITGQ

-1039 ADFADKATEDKV
+1039 ADFSDKATEDKV

-1105 LVVPS
+1105 LVIPS

-1207 NGQGQTAYDRYVEL
+1207 NGQGQTAYDRYIEL

-1283 PELYSHRVLRD
+1283 PELYGHRVLRD

>member
-1 MRFNSVDEIQQSL
+1 MRFNSVDEVQQSL

-28 VDPNMPVDPGMPGQ
+28 VDPNQMAIDPAMPGQ
-42 PAMPAPIDSTA
+42 SAMQPPVDATA

-62 ALAPIRGVLNAT
+62 ALAPIRGVLGAT
-74 ESVADLVTLGNV
+74 ESVADLVTLGNL
-86 PEGTINRLGPSRTM
+86 PEGTINRLGHSKTM

-133 LGKAGSYLAKSNV
+133 LGKIGNFIAKSNI

-172 ESVPELQNP
+172 ESVPQLQNP

-198 LKNSVE
+198 LKNAVE

-221 LRGAKRAMEAGDST
+221 LRGAKRAVEAGDST

-242 KAGDDVDVKLKEEF
+242 KAGDDVDIKLKQEF
-256 GEVDEPGF
+256 GPTPLETPQLATQAVDGVEV
-264 IGKEE
+264 KEIPTE
-269 TARINAKEDSVY
+269 A
-281 DMPGTDGRGNA
+281 PRG
-292 LMTAEELGLPKVT
+292 V
-305 NVVDDQSQG
+305 
-314 VSKGTNVFNDQSQLE
+314 NVFNDKSQLE

-340 GRILDMANSP
+340 GRIVDMANSP

-392 VNEFTK
+392 VNEFAN
-398 ELTAK
+398 ELIAK
-403 KVVTKPEVIAKEIE
+403 KVVTKPEVVAKEIE

-423 GEDYIKEL
+423 GEDYIKDL
-431 IVSAKN
+431 TISAKN
-437 SDEFAN
+437 SEDFAG

-452 MDLLDQV
+452 MDVLNQV
-459 GKIADKTG
+459 GEIVNKTIS
-467 LAREAMLKNGEDVE
+467 AKE
-481 AVMSYR
+481 AVSANPGDATASLAYR
-487 DGFIRLNELIPNLQG
+487 EGFIRLNELMPKIQS

-507 PKYRSNLARGLAMA
+507 KQLRSNLGRGLAMA
-521 KYTSADAR
+521 KNTAFDAK
-529 MAEKFADISKKWASE
+529 MAEEFINISKKWASE
-544 PAKMGQYQTALAE
+544 PAKMGQYETALAE
-557 SIGNGDKE
+557 SIGNGDAKVGRE
-565 FGMEKFDE
+565 NFEE
-573 ALRRFATLYRTHGAD
+573 AIRRFATIYNKHGAD
-588 GLVNLAPDKF
+588 GIVNLAPDKF
-598 WIKMHNEWWINAL
+598 WMKLHNEWWINAL
-611 LSGPRTFAV
+611 LSGPKTFAV
-620 NGIGNLIST
+620 NAIGNLIST
-629 IWKPAES
+629 AWKPMES
-636 AIGSQFAYM
+636 ALGSQIAFM
-645 VSGNPV
+645 KTGNPI
-651 FRTTRNAFLSQYG
+651 FKTTRNAFLSQYG
-664 TMIDSAKEA
+664 TMMDSAKEA
-673 FISANKAFST
+673 FISANNAFKT
-683 GESTLVQGRTA
+683 GESALVQGRTA
-694 VEQYE
+694 VEQYDS
-699 PIITKE
+699 IITKE
-705 NFQLKIDEILAK
+705 NFQAKLDEIEAK
-717 HPNASPLLQGMA
+717 HPNASPLIKGLA
-729 KYLVTNN
+729 KYIVTDA
-736 TTKVGNLIRMPSK
+736 TTMVGNAVRMPSK

-794 EWVAQNTDKKLN
+794 EWVAQNTDKKIN

-816 SLKNIRMRGA
+816 SLKNVRMRGA
-826 LEGRRAGING
+826 LEGARAGKNG

-875 AEKTYQRSIEKLV
+875 EDKTIQRWIENGV
-888 RDHPSLRLVM
+888 REHPSLRLVI

-905 NILKFFGQR
+905 RIIKFFSQR
-914 AFGTIGYIEGAI
+914 AFGAIGYAEGTL
-926 RGFDRNAPIEKLAP
+926 RGFNNTPLEKLAP
-940 ELTKAKFQITKEL
+940 ELTKARLQITKEL

-967 VAMGASVMATAV
+967 VAMGISVMTTAV
-979 GLWNSGSITGQ
+979 GLWSSGSITGQ
-990 GPSDEKERVL
+990 GPSDEKERIL

-1019 KYQYVSY
+1019 TYQYVSY

-1039 ADFADKATEDKV
+1039 ADFSDKINEDKV

-1078 TGIEQIMDAINQ
+1078 TGIEQIMDAVNQ

-1110 LVSQVVPSGDPVMRE
+1110 LVSQVVPSGDPLMRE

-1207 NGQGQTAYDRYVEL
+1207 NGQGQTAYDRYIEL

-1242 PQYLALPAEPV
+1242 PQYLALPSDQV
-1253 EGLDSPRVAELKK
+1253 EGLDSPRVNELKK

-1272 STAKDKMLKEY
+1272 ATAKEKMLKEY
-1283 PELYSHRVLRD
+1283 PELYGHRVLRD

>member
-1 MRFNSVDEIQQSL
+1 MRFNSVDEVQQSL

-28 VDPNMPVDPGMPGQ
+28 VDPNQMAIDPAMPGQ
-42 PAMPAPIDSTA
+42 PAMQPPVDATA

-74 ESVADLVTLGNV
+74 ESVADLVTFGNV

-133 LGKAGSYLAKSNV
+133 LGKVGNYIAKSNV

-181 VTEYLASNQED
+181 ITEYLASDQED

-198 LKNSVE
+198 LKNAVE

-221 LRGAKRAMEAGDST
+221 LRGAKRAVEAGDST

-242 KAGDDVDVKLKEEF
+242 KAGDDVDVKLKQEF
-256 GEVDEPGF
+256 GEVDEPAF

-269 TARINAKEDSVY
+269 TDRINAREDRLY

-292 LMTAEELGLPKVT
+292 LMTAEELGVP
-305 NVVDDQSQG
+305 
-314 VSKGTNVFNDQSQLE
+314 KGTASVSSAPSSGGVFNDKSQLE

-340 GRILDMANSP
+340 GRIVDMANSP

-382 ASTHKATTAL
+382 ASTYKATTAL
-392 VNEFTK
+392 VNEFAN
-398 ELTAK
+398 ELIAK
-403 KVVTKPEVIAKEIE
+403 KVVTKPEVVAKEIE

-423 GEDYIKEL
+423 GEDYIKDL
-431 IVSAKN
+431 TISAKN
-437 SDEFAN
+437 SEDFAG

-452 MDLLDQV
+452 MDVLNQV
-459 GKIADKTG
+459 GEIVNKTIS
-467 LAREAMLKNGEDVE
+467 AKE
-481 AVMSYR
+481 AVSANPGDATASLAYR
-487 DGFIRLNELIPNLQG
+487 EGFIRLNELMPNIQS

-507 PKYRSNLARGLAMA
+507 KQLRSNLGRGLAMA
-521 KYTSADAR
+521 KNTAFDAK
-529 MAEKFADISKKWASE
+529 MAEEFMNISKKWASE
-544 PAKMGQYQTALAE
+544 PAKMGQYETALAE
-557 SIGNGDKE
+557 SIGNGDAVVGRE
-565 FGMEKFDE
+565 NFEE
-573 ALRRFATLYRTHGAD
+573 AIRRFATIYNKHGAD
-588 GLVNLAPDKF
+588 GIVNLAPDKF
-598 WIKMHNEWWINAL
+598 WMKLHNEWWINAL
-611 LSGPRTFAV
+611 LSGPKTFAV
-620 NGIGNLIST
+620 NAIGNLIST
-629 IWKPAES
+629 AWKPMES
-636 AIGSQFAYM
+636 ALGSQIAFM
-645 VSGNPV
+645 KTGNPI
-651 FRTTRNAFLSQYG
+651 FKTTRNAFLSQYG
-664 TMIDSAKEA
+664 TMMDSAKEA
-673 FISANKAFST
+673 FISANNAFKT
-683 GESTLVQGRTA
+683 GESALVQGRTA
-694 VEQYE
+694 VEQYDS
-699 PIITKE
+699 IITKE
-705 NFQLKIDEILAK
+705 NFQAKLDEIEAK
-717 HPNASPLLQGMA
+717 HPNASPLIKGLA
-729 KYLVTNN
+729 KYIVTDA
-736 TTKVGNLIRMPSK
+736 TTMVGNAIRMPSK

-782 AGEGKIQPEQVD
+782 ASEGKIQPEQVD
-794 EWVAQNTDKKLN
+794 EWVAQNTDKKIN

-816 SLKNIRMRGA
+816 SLKNVRMRGA
-826 LEGRRAGING
+826 LEGARAGKNG

-875 AEKTYQRSIEKLV
+875 EDKTIQRWIENGV
-888 RDHPSLRLVM
+888 REHPSLRLVI

-905 NILKFFGQR
+905 RIIKFFSQR
-914 AFGTIGYIEGAI
+914 AFGAIGYAEGTL
-926 RGFDRNAPIEKLAP
+926 RGFNNTPLEKLAP
-940 ELTKAKFQITKEL
+940 ELTKARLQITKEL

-967 VAMGASVMATAV
+967 VAMGISVMTTAV
-979 GLWNSGSITGQ
+979 GLWSSGSITGQ
-990 GPSDEKERVL
+990 GPSDEKERIL

-1039 ADFADKATEDKV
+1039 ADFSDKINEDKV

-1078 TGIEQIMDAINQ
+1078 TGIEQIMDAVNQ

-1110 LVSQVVPSGDPVMRE
+1110 LVSQVVPSGDPLMRE

-1171 SEQKKDKVMDEL
+1171 SEQKKDRVMDEL
-1183 ANLRYSFSMPP
+1183 ADLRYSFSMPP

-1207 NGQGQTAYDRYVEL
+1207 NGQGQTAYDRYIEL

-1242 PQYLALPAEPV
+1242 PQYLALPAEQV
-1253 EGLDSPRVAELKK
+1253 EGLDSPRVNELKK

-1272 STAKDKMLKEY
+1272 ATAKEKMLKEY
-1283 PELYSHRVLRD
+1283 PELYGHRVLRD